1 MTLIKYHQ
9 SEDRQRGDGSVVEI
23 VHKNLGCQD
32 DDIIVFNDVLH
43 WDAIRCC
50 PRNARNVVPGEWQK
64 SLIINLDVNEQ
75 GDKVEV

>member
-1 MTLIKYHQ
+1 MVFASVMTLIKYHQ

-43 WDAIRCC
+43 
-50 PRNARNVVPGEWQK
+50 
-64 SLIINLDVNEQ
+64 
-75 GDKVEV
+75 